1 MNYRTMIA
9 ALALGASLDAQMPK
23 FAPPVRLEAG
33 GKLLGAERL
42 YPSPVYHDVN
52 GDGLADI
59 VVGDLRG
66 HLTVA
71 LREAGTGIPRFAA
84 ETPLNGADQRP
95 LDFENW

>member
-9 ALALGASLDAQMPK
+9 AFALGASLSAQLPK
-23 FAPPVRLEAG
+23 FASPVRLEAG

-42 YPSPVYHDVN
+42 YPSPVYHDMN

-71 LREAGTGIPRFAA
+71 LRDAGPGTPRFAA
-84 ETPLNGADQRP
+84 ESQLNGADQRP